1 MTGRRPST
9 RIGSLGAGRERARWM
24 LVVTFAAGMAWVEAA
39 CVYYLRVM
47 VDRVEPYQPDPLPIR
62 GSLGEVELVREGA
75 TLLMLAMTG
84 MLAGRTWRARLG
96 YAAIA
101 FGSWDILY
109 YVFLRIISGW
119 PASLIDWDILFLLP
133 LPWWGPV
140 LAPVCIASLMIVW
153 GTLVTQWQDRIAAT
167 RFTRASWGVSCAGIL
182 LALGYSWPI
191 RFVPCPEGSTR
202 FVRCC
207 RGPSTGPC
215 SARRSCSWPRR
226 WRTPAGDR
234 CRAAGSSPEDRGEA
248 SALSP
253 YRRWSWQKLRS
264 QVTEARVAQAS
275 RIVISA
281 MSSAPAGIT
290 PGTPR
295 SR

>member
-1 MTGRRPST
+1 MTGRP
-9 RIGSLGAGRERARWM
+9 RERARWM

-96 YAAIA
+96 YAAMG
-101 FGSWDILY
+101 FGAWDILY

-119 PASLIDWDILFLLP
+119 PASLFDWDILFLLP

-153 GTLVTQWQDRIAAT
+153 GTLVTQWQDRIPAT
-167 RFTRASWGVSCAGIL
+167 RFTRASWGLSWAGIL
-182 LALGYSWPI
+182 LALWVFMADSIRALPGGLDTVRQVLPTSFNWPVFGAALLLMVTPLAHAGW
-191 RFVPCPEGSTR
+191 RSRSSRREVGGSGRLDT
-202 FVRCC
+202 
-207 RGPSTGPC
+207 
-215 SARRSCSWPRR
+215 
-226 WRTPAGDR
+226 
-234 CRAAGSSPEDRGEA
+234 
-248 SALSP
+248 ALSR
-253 YRRWSWQKLRS
+253 Y
-264 QVTEARVAQAS
+264 E
-275 RIVISA
+275 
-281 MSSAPAGIT
+281 
-290 PGTPR
+290 
-295 SR
+295 